1 MQAILKSRFPPL
13 APQRSERAMD
23 LQSLGRLRCS
33 AKAPGGA
40 LLDAIVAHYKADL
53 RAFAGSTQLRDA
65 IVPVLPT
72 ARCKK
77 PVGRGRCRAP
87 ASDLAVVQLCKR
99 HRCTEVNDSNIIGLR
114 MFRQMVK
121 GVPAWENVMGHG
133 WPGRA
138 QGM

>member
-1 MQAILKSRFPPL
+1 
-13 APQRSERAMD
+13 MD

-40 LLDAIVAHYKADL
+40 VLDAIVAHYKADL
-53 RAFAGSTQLRDA
+53 RAFAESTQLRDA
-65 IVPVLPT
+65 IAPVLPT

-77 PVGRGRCRAP
+77 RVGRGRCRAP

-114 MFRQMVK
+114 MFRQSMER
-121 GVPAWENVMGHG
+121 VPVWENIMSHG
-133 WPGRA
+133 RPRPA
-138 QGM
+138 